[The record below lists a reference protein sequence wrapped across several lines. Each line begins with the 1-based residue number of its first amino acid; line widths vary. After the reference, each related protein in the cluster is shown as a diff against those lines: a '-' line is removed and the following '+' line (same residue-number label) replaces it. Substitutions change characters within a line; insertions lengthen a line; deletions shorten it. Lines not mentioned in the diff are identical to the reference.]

1 MTDGEFKRILLPQ
14 YRQMYATAFAI
25 LRDPDDASDAVQDT
39 ISALWQKHKRMV
51 VPENVGAFCNRTIRN
66 HCIDRIRQNSNRF
79 FDRIT
84 SLYLMIPSD
93 TSTDSEASF
102 TSTSSLIMKYLAQ
115 LNERY
120 RKVLTLSIFSQLSN
134 NEISDATGES
144 PENVRV
150 ILSRGR
156 KTIKEFLKNE
166 K

>member
-25 LRDPDDASDAVQDT
+25 LRDRDDASDAVQDV
-39 ISALWQKHKRMV
+39 ISALWQKRKRIEV
-51 VPENVGAFCNRTIRN
+51 HDNVSSFCNRTIRN
-66 HCIDRIRQNSNRF
+66 HCIDQIRKNANRYFERIDALYHFQSGSN
-79 FDRIT
+79 T
-84 SLYLMIPSD
+84 ESQASLNL
-93 TSTDSEASF
+93 
-102 TSTSSLIMKYLAQ
+102 TSSLIMKCLKK
-115 LNERY
+115 LNDRH

-134 NEISDATGES
+134 DEISVATGES